1 VFPIGVS
8 RMNVKK
14 PILLLPSASVIFA
27 GLILIIS
34 PVMAVFAFKTLE
46 TVTGIMFMLLFTVV
60 GVWEIS
66 TFRSIAGTRMG
77 EWSGIMKTLI
87 GSIVLRLII
96 IFLTVDLLFMLN
108 LAALGL
114 EGLAVLLVYVNKVSF
129 MPTAEE
135 VQSSLKRFARVS
147 MKTVSQCP
155 KCSAV
160 VEAEWTLCPDCGTH
174 LPRFCG
180 KCNTEV
186 KESELACCKCG
197 TVMEPPASLIIMVDT
212 FRKTAEMEA
221 APETRSAR
229 YARLGDGLL
238 KVGRLDEAVEAFRT
252 AIQYT
257 QFNRKRT
264 NFMVKMAVVMA
275 NKGRLQE
282 ADQLLDAAIKL
293 DPEDVA
299 GAKRV
304 IEELRKPQ
312 TCPA

>member
-1 VFPIGVS
+1 
-8 RMNVKK
+8 MKVKK

-34 PVMAVFAFKTLE
+34 PVMAVFAFRTLE

-66 TFRSIAGTRMG
+66 TFRAIAGTRIG

-96 IFLTVDLLFMLN
+96 LFLTVDLLFMLN

-114 EGLAVLLVYVNKVSF
+114 EGLAVLLVYINKVSF
-129 MPTAEE
+129 MPTEEE
-135 VQSSLKRFARVS
+135 VQSSLKRFARMS
-147 MKTVSQCP
+147 IKTVSQCP

-160 VEAEWTLCPDCGTH
+160 VEADWTLCPDCGTH

-180 KCNTEV
+180 KCSTEV

-197 TVMEPPASLIIMVDT
+197 TVMEPPTSLIIMVDT
-212 FRKTAEMEA
+212 LRKTAELNA
-221 APETRSAR
+221 ASETRSAR

-252 AIQYT
+252 AIHYT

-282 ADQLLDAAIKL
+282 ADQLLGAAIQL

-304 IEELRKPQ
+304 LEELRKPP